1 LRAKL
6 NLTLDTASFLGHSLW
21 KFLSV
26 FPRTVVER
34 GDTVT
39 ELQATPFFN
48 LIDFGRL
55 YSMDATEWKTRS
67 MSLHSLNNLLIVTW
81 PVLST
86 YTHYWGC
93 LGAWTD
99 RMPNQARFPWND
111 ESFQELVQIESRCL
125 YLIWK
130 VFQIL

>member
-6 NLTLDTASFLGHSLW
+6 LNLTLVTASFLGHSLW

-39 ELQATPFFN
+39 ELQATPLFN

-55 YSMDATEWKTRS
+55 YGCHRMEHRIHVTSLTEQLADCNLASIEHIHPTIEAAWAHGLAECQIKHVFRGM
-67 MSLHSLNNLLIVTW
+67 MSPFKI
-81 PVLST
+81 LS
-86 YTHYWGC
+86 
-93 LGAWTD
+93 
-99 RMPNQARFPWND
+99 
-111 ESFQELVQIESRCL
+111 
-125 YLIWK
+125 K
-130 VFQIL
+130 